1 LTHATD
7 RTIARKGGAVRTR
20 RAKAMRVCRGGDPRH
35 GVAPVRLGVGAWLG
49 ARLDGRRHGKV
60 RRGPG

>member
-35 GVAPVRLGVGAWLG
+35 GVAPVRLGVGA
-49 ARLDGRRHGKV
+49 RLDGRRHGKV